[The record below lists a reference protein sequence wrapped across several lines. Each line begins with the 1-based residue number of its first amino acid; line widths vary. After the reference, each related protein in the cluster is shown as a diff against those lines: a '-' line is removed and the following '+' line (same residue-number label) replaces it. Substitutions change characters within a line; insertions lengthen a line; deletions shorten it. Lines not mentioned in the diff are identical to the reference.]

1 MSGLAALST
10 GVFVALLVGLL
21 SGGLPTLQRTT
32 GPRGPSRLAVQLQQ
46 AGVGWTPLQV
56 RVATAVGAVLTMVV
70 VAAVTGIPAM
80 AVVPGVLVL
89 AAPQALLRRRA
100 LARVRA
106 VREAWPDALAMIGG
120 SVRSGRPLSHAVVD
134 VSLDGPVALRG
145 PMAGLAARIQT
156 VGMVPALQA
165 VADAIA
171 DATTAGRMPPW
182 HVEDDGS
189 CRSYVGGPTI
199 TDDQI
204 ALLAAWAEAGAP
216 EGDSAPPPEIPAPE
230 TLDDISVTLDPGV
243 AYENAA
249 DDDDDDYR
257 CFVVDPGLTTD
268 RFLTAY
274 QVHPGVERLVH
285 HVSAERTDGLV
296 HLFISR

>member
-56 RVATAVGAVLTMVV
+56 RVATAVGALLTMVV
-70 VAAVTGIPAM
+70 VAVVTGIPAM

-120 SVRSGRPLSHAVVD
+120 SVRSGRSLSHAVVD

-165 VADAIA
+165 VADAVGDPVTDRVVEVLCLAHAEGGRIVTDVVA
-171 DATTAGRMPPW
+171 DLAMSIGAEVQAGEEIDTLSLEGKLNARLVLALPWVVLVVLTARPGPFAEFYAGPGGATVIGIGA
-182 HVEDDGS
+182 VVS
-189 CRSYVGGPTI
+189 
-199 TDDQI
+199 
-204 ALLAAWAEAGAP
+204 LL
-216 EGDSAPPPEIPAPE
+216 
-230 TLDDISVTLDPGV
+230 GV
-243 AYENAA
+243 ALVSRLSRVPDEP
-249 DDDDDDYR
+249 R
-257 CFVVDPGLTTD
+257 VLRPELPG
-268 RFLTAY
+268 
-274 QVHPGVERLVH
+274 
-285 HVSAERTDGLV
+285 
-296 HLFISR
+296 

>member
-32 GPRGPSRLAVQLQQ
+32 EPRGPSRLAVQLQQ

-56 RVATAVGAVLTMVV
+56 RVATAVGALLTMVV
-70 VAAVTGIPAM
+70 VAVVTGIPAM

-89 AAPQALLRRRA
+89 AAPQALLRRSA

-165 VADAIA
+165 VADAVGDPVTDRVVEVLCLAHAEGGRIVTDVVA
-171 DATTAGRMPPW
+171 DLAMSIGAEVQAGEEIDTLSLEGKLNARLVFALPWVVLVVLTARPGPFAEFYAGP
-182 HVEDDGS
+182 
-189 CRSYVGGPTI
+189 GGAI
-199 TDDQI
+199 VI
-204 ALLAAWAEAGAP
+204 GIGAVVSLL
-216 EGDSAPPPEIPAPE
+216 
-230 TLDDISVTLDPGV
+230 GV
-243 AYENAA
+243 ALVSRLSRVPDEP
-249 DDDDDDYR
+249 R
-257 CFVVDPGLTTD
+257 VLRPELPG
-268 RFLTAY
+268 
-274 QVHPGVERLVH
+274 
-285 HVSAERTDGLV
+285 
-296 HLFISR
+296 

>member
-165 VADAIA
+165 VADAVGDPVTDRVVEVLCLAHAEGGRIVTDVVA
-171 DATTAGRMPPW
+171 DLAMSIGAEVQAGEEIDTLSLEGKLNARLVFALPWVVLVVMTARPGPFAEFYAGP
-182 HVEDDGS
+182 
-189 CRSYVGGPTI
+189 GGAI
-199 TDDQI
+199 VI
-204 ALLAAWAEAGAP
+204 GIGAVVSLL
-216 EGDSAPPPEIPAPE
+216 
-230 TLDDISVTLDPGV
+230 GV
-243 AYENAA
+243 AL
-249 DDDDDDYR
+249 
-257 CFVVDPGLTTD
+257 VS
-268 RFLTAY
+268 
-274 QVHPGVERLVH
+274 RL
-285 HVSAERTDGLV
+285 
-296 HLFISR
+296 SRVPDEPR

>member
-165 VADAIA
+165 VADAVGDPVTDRVVEVLCLAHAEGGRIVTDVVA
-171 DATTAGRMPPW
+171 DLALSIGAEVQAGEEIDTLSLEGKLNARLVFALPWVVLVVLTARPGPFAEFYAGP
-182 HVEDDGS
+182 
-189 CRSYVGGPTI
+189 GGAI
-199 TDDQI
+199 VI
-204 ALLAAWAEAGAP
+204 GIGAVVSLL
-216 EGDSAPPPEIPAPE
+216 
-230 TLDDISVTLDPGV
+230 GV
-243 AYENAA
+243 ALVSRLSRVPDEP
-249 DDDDDDYR
+249 R
-257 CFVVDPGLTTD
+257 VLRPELPG
-268 RFLTAY
+268 
-274 QVHPGVERLVH
+274 
-285 HVSAERTDGLV
+285 
-296 HLFISR
+296 

>member
-10 GVFVALLVGLL
+10 GVLVVLLVGLL

-46 AGVGWTPLQV
+46 AGVGWTLLQV

-165 VADAIA
+165 VADAVGDPVTDRVVEVLCLAHAEGGRIVTDVVA
-171 DATTAGRMPPW
+171 DLAMSIGAEVQAGEEIDTLSLEGKLNARLVFALPWVVLVVLTARPGPFAEFYAGP
-182 HVEDDGS
+182 
-189 CRSYVGGPTI
+189 GGAI
-199 TDDQI
+199 VI
-204 ALLAAWAEAGAP
+204 GIGAVVSLLG
-216 EGDSAPPPEIPAPE
+216 
-230 TLDDISVTLDPGV
+230 VTLVSRLSRVPDEPRVLRPELPG
-243 AYENAA
+243 
-249 DDDDDDYR
+249 
-257 CFVVDPGLTTD
+257 
-268 RFLTAY
+268 
-274 QVHPGVERLVH
+274 
-285 HVSAERTDGLV
+285 
-296 HLFISR
+296 

>member
-32 GPRGPSRLAVQLQQ
+32 EPRGPSRLAVQLQQ

-56 RVATAVGAVLTMVV
+56 RVATAVGALLTMVV
-70 VAAVTGIPAM
+70 VAVVTGIPAM

-100 LARVRA
+100 LARVPA

-165 VADAIA
+165 VADAVG
-171 DATTAGRMPPW
+171 DPVTDRV
-182 HVEDDGS
+182 VEVLSPHANVTVPGGAFYAFFELPEALGIDGS
-189 CRSYVGGPTI
+189 
-199 TDDQI
+199 
-204 ALLAAWAEAGAP
+204 A
-216 EGDSAPPPEIPAPE
+216 
-230 TLDDISVTLDPGV
+230 
-243 AYENAA
+243 
-249 DDDDDDYR
+249 
-257 CFVVDPGLTTD
+257 F
-268 RFLTAY
+268 
-274 QVHPGVERLVH
+274 VERAVERRVLLVAGGVFSARDT
-285 HVSAERTDGLV
+285 HVRLSYAVEEDVLEEGLQAIV
-296 HLFISR
+296 ELLQGR

>member
-165 VADAIA
+165 VADAVGDPVTDRVVEVLCLAHAEGGRIVTDVVA
-171 DATTAGRMPPW
+171 DLAMSIGAEVQAGEEIDTLSLEGKLNARLVFALPWVVLVVLTARPGPFAEFYAGP
-182 HVEDDGS
+182 
-189 CRSYVGGPTI
+189 GGAI
-199 TDDQI
+199 VI
-204 ALLAAWAEAGAP
+204 GIGAVVSLL
-216 EGDSAPPPEIPAPE
+216 
-230 TLDDISVTLDPGV
+230 GV
-243 AYENAA
+243 ALVSRLSRVPDEP
-249 DDDDDDYR
+249 R
-257 CFVVDPGLTTD
+257 VLRPELPG
-268 RFLTAY
+268 
-274 QVHPGVERLVH
+274 
-285 HVSAERTDGLV
+285 
-296 HLFISR
+296 